1 MGAESGHRG
10 EALCKDLGLT
20 VLGFTVDEKL
30 IQHLSI
36 VQRCSRY

>member
-10 EALCKDLGLT
+10 EGLT

-30 IQHLSI
+30 TQHLSI
-36 VQRCSRY
+36 VQR